1 MLLSI
6 AHDPEI
12 KATDIA
18 QEVGITER
26 TVRAII
32 ADLEK
37 EHYLTKIKIG
47 RGVKYSIKKSM
58 PLRHKT
64 MHYIR
69 LSKLIALLE

>member
-26 TVRAII
+26 AVRAII

-37 EHYLTKIKIG
+37 EGYLTKIKIG
-47 RGVKYSIKKSM
+47 RRIRYTIQKAM
-58 PLRHKT
+58 PLRHKA
-64 MHYIR
+64 MSSIAVSR
-69 LSKLIALLE
+69 LLSLLE